1 MGTVKAAQ
9 AARGARLALFEAT
22 SLAAK
27 GVKDQLAARSFPV
40 SSVRLFT
47 SSTDPDANLT
57 EFNGEAMLVTAP
69 DEEGLGSLDIAFLCG
84 RRDEGAP
91 YLDWPRRRGFV
102 AIDLTSAASDVEG
115 VPLVNAGVNPEAIS
129 GRPGL
134 IATPGPAA
142 QMVSS
147 LLAPVRRGPGLQEAT
162 VVVFQPASAAGAG
175 GVEELYQ
182 QTVGLLNFHDLP
194 RAVFGRQIAFNL
206 VPSSVY
212 GKEAMPGGS
221 EPGRVRD
228 EVLRVT
234 GGGFE
239 LALEVVLA
247 PVFHCHAVLARLALP
262 RGAGRGDLLEAF
274 DGNDQVRKERSGESV
289 TPVERAGQGGIVLA
303 GVKPAAGENAFWLW
317 AVTDDLQSGTALNA
331 VRIAEAIL
339 AKGILRGDA

>member
-1 MGTVKAAQ
+1 MGAVKAPP

-22 SLAAK
+22 SLTAK

-40 SSVRLFT
+40 TSVRLFT

-57 EFNGEAMLVTAP
+57 EFKGEAMLVTAP

-84 RRDEGAP
+84 GREEGAR
-91 YLDWPRRRGFV
+91 YLDWPRRKGFV
-102 AIDLTSAASDVEG
+102 AIDLTSAATDVDG

-182 QTVGLLNFHDLP
+182 QTVSLLNFHDLP

-206 VPSSVY
+206 VPSSLYRKNAV
-212 GKEAMPGGS
+212 PGGS
-221 EPGRVRD
+221 WPGRERD

-239 LALEVVLA
+239 LSLEVVLA
-247 PVFHCHAVLARLALP
+247 PVFHCHAVLARLVLP
-262 RGAGRGDLLEAF
+262 RGAGRAELLAAF
-274 DGNDQVRKERSGESV
+274 DGNDQVRTERGGESV
-289 TPVERAGQGGIVLA
+289 TPVERAGQEGIVLA
-303 GVKPAAGENAFWLW
+303 GVNPAGGENAFWAW
-317 AVTDDLQSGTALNA
+317 AVSDDLQTGTALNA

-339 AKGILRGDA
+339 AKGVPRRDA